1 MLNDGRQQH
10 LTDPI
15 DYNGVRRVS
24 VMSVILP
31 ENIVQHAMLFFWQKS
46 VMEAPNGTSHAVWT
60 F

>member
-1 MLNDGRQQH
+1 MQLMLNDGRQQH

-31 ENIVQHAMLFFWQKS
+31 ENIVQHAMLFF
-46 VMEAPNGTSHAVWT
+46 
-60 F
+60 